1 MLSGWS
7 FSTRGKSF
15 DSEKSPRPSVLCRLR
30 FAAIMPA
37 NAVFQ
42 ISTRSDIF
50 SSCFLA
56 EQNVAVKH
64 AATGNIGARGFEPP
78 TSWSQ
83 TTRSTKLSYAPLN
96 RRDLYHTPSPAACR
110 KFSERHCRG
119 CALLR
124 HLSITIKL
132 ASRETLA
139 ADLGSLRQCRVS
151 GRPGCNGSRTAITW
165 TPGDASPDRYRGTDR
180 SGTRADR

>member
-1 MLSGWS
+1 MNAIIQIVAG
-7 FSTRGKSF
+7 
-15 DSEKSPRPSVLCRLR
+15 SEV
-30 FAAIMPA
+30 APA
-37 NAVFQ
+37 
-42 ISTRSDIF
+42 
-50 SSCFLA
+50 CFLA
-56 EQNVAVKH
+56 EQNVVVKH

-96 RRDLYHTPSPAACR
+96 RRDLYHTRSPAACR

-132 ASRETLA
+132 A
-139 ADLGSLRQCRVS
+139 
-151 GRPGCNGSRTAITW
+151 GR
-165 TPGDASPDRYRGTDR
+165 
-180 SGTRADR
+180 

>member
-1 MLSGWS
+1 MNAIIQIFAG
-7 FSTRGKSF
+7 
-15 DSEKSPRPSVLCRLR
+15 SEV
-30 FAAIMPA
+30 APA
-37 NAVFQ
+37 
-42 ISTRSDIF
+42 
-50 SSCFLA
+50 CFLA

-110 KFSERHCRG
+110 KFRERHCRD

-139 ADLGSLRQCRVS
+139 ADLGSLRQCRV
-151 GRPGCNGSRTAITW
+151 GERPGCNGSRTAITW
-165 TPGDASPDRYRGTDR
+165 TPGGASPDPYCGTDR
-180 SGTRADR
+180 SGAR

>member
-7 FSTRGKSF
+7 FSTRGKFF
-15 DSEKSPRPSVLCRLR
+15 DSEKSPGPSVLCCLR

-64 AATGNIGARGFEPP
+64 AAPGNIGARGFEPP

-110 KFSERHCRG
+110 KFRERHCRG

-139 ADLGSLRQCRVS
+139 ADRSEEHTSELQSQSNLVCRLLLEKK
-151 GRPGCNGSRTAITW
+151 NT
-165 TPGDASPDRYRGTDR
+165 
-180 SGTRADR
+180 